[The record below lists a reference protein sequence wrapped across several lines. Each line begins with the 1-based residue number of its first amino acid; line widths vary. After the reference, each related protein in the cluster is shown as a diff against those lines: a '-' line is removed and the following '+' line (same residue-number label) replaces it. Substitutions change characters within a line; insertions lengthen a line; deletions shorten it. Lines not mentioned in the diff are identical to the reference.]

1 MDTFVPL
8 KEAAKVFHYSEE
20 NLNALIEVGK
30 IRSAPFTGGKL
41 VSNEDIANLPK
52 ELRPEYDHSLV
63 GVRISMG
70 DASRRYHIPHPT
82 ISRWVSKGYI
92 KIIEQG
98 RTGQKVMIDEADI
111 KFCAIIYSLSPGQG
125 NRAFT
130 TLMDRI
136 TVSKLEG

>member
-8 KEAAKVFHYSEE
+8 KEAAKVFHWSEE
-20 NLNALIEVGK
+20 NLNALVDADK

-63 GVRISMG
+63 GVRISLG
-70 DASRRYHIPHPT
+70 DASRRYHIAQPT

-92 KIIEQG
+92 KIIQKG
-98 RTGQKVMIDEADI
+98 RTGQKVLIDEADI
-111 KFCAIIYSLSPGQG
+111 KFCASIYKENPGQG
-125 NRAFT
+125 NRSFT
-130 TLMDRI
+130 AIMDHL
-136 TVSKLEG
+136 TNSKLEG